1 MGKTYIDYKRNSQGR
16 RKEGRKEARKQGTSL
31 KEGKKRNLELLK
43 SKDSTTIGSQ
53 RSPQISRLETNSQL
67 LATC

>member
-31 KEGKKRNLELLK
+31 KEGKKRNLELLEIQRFYDHRV
-43 SKDSTTIGSQ
+43 SKVTS
-53 RSPQISRLETNSQL
+53 NFK
-67 LATC
+67 A